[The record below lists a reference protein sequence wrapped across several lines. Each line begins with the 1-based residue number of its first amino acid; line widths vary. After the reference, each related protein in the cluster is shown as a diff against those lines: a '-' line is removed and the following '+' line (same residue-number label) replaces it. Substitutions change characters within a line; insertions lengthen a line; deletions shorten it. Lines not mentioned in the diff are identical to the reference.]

1 MTSTALETVPAT
13 LRDPMLPRAAVIE
26 AIKQETH
33 DVGTFTLRLD
43 EEPEPYAFRPGQ
55 FNMLYLPGFGEAAI
69 SISSDAEERDTIKHS
84 IRFVGTVTM
93 GLSRL
98 RAGTEIGIRGPYGTA
113 WPIEQARGRD
123 LVLVGG
129 GIGLAP
135 LRPVIHHVL
144 RHRDDFRKVT
154 LLYGARSPGDLLYAE
169 SFEAWK
175 QAGIDVHVTVD
186 RSEDSWKGVV
196 GVVPLLFYRIRIEP
210 KETVI
215 FTCGPE
221 VMMHFVAYE
230 ALARR
235 VPKESVWLSLE
246 RNMKC
251 AIGVC
256 GHCQYGPLFVCRD
269 GPVISFA
276 RMEPYFNREEY

>member
-1 MTSTALETVPAT
+1 MTSIAVETLAAP
-13 LRDPMLPRAAVIE
+13 LRDPMLPRRAVIE
-26 AIKQETH
+26 AIRQETH

-43 EEPEPYAFRPGQ
+43 QESEPYRFLPGQ
-55 FNMLYLPGFGEAAI
+55 FNMLYLPAFGEAAI
-69 SISSDAEERDTIKHS
+69 SISSDAEEIGTIRHT
-84 IRFVGTVTM
+84 IRFVGTVTT
-93 GLSRL
+93 GLARL
-98 RAGTEIGIRGPYGTA
+98 RAGAEIGIRGPYGTA
-113 WPIEQARGRD
+113 WPIDQARGRD
-123 LVLVGG
+123 LVIVGG

-135 LRPVIHHVL
+135 LRPVIYHVL
-144 RHRDDFRKVT
+144 RHRDDFRTVT
-154 LLYGARSPGDLLYAE
+154 LLYGARTPGDLLYTDA
-169 SFEAWK
+169 FETWK

-186 RSEDSWKGVV
+186 RSENSWKGVV

-215 FTCGPE
+215 LTCGPE

-235 VPKESVWLSLE
+235 VPRESVWLSLE